1 MSEILLYD
9 FDLDENC
16 YKVRLMLSML
26 GLGYRKIAVN
36 MFPARE
42 HLQPSLLEL
51 NPRGSLPILTDGE
64 VALCEAESILAYLVR
79 AYDGGGQWLPGEPKH
94 FGLVASWL
102 QFASRDLH
110 AAWMLRRH
118 AVLDEPADATAL
130 SAVVRR
136 AFRLMEDHMT
146 ARGFDNAEWF
156 VGDRPSLAE
165 IALFPAIALS
175 RDFGVDH
182 EAYPALRRWM
192 RRVRSIPG
200 FLTMPGIP
208 DYY

>member
-1 MSEILLYD
+1 MTEIVLYD
-9 FDLDENC
+9 FELDENC
-16 YKVRLMLSML
+16 YKVRLMLSTL
-26 GLGYRKIAVN
+26 GLAYRKIAVN
-36 MFPARE
+36 MFPGRE
-42 HLQPSLLEL
+42 HLQPPLLEL
-51 NPRGSLPILTDGE
+51 NPRGSLPILADGE
-64 VALCEAESILAYLVR
+64 AVLCEAEAILAYLVR
-79 AYDGGGQWLPGEPKH
+79 AYGGGGQWLPEEPRH

-118 AVLDEPADATAL
+118 AVLDEPADAAAL
-130 SAVVRR
+130 STVVRK
-136 AFRLMEDHMT
+136 AFRTMEDHMT
-146 ARGFDNAEWF
+146 SREFDDGEWF
-156 VGDRPSLAE
+156 VGKRPSLAE

-175 RDFGVDH
+175 RDFGIDH